1 MIVGNI
7 NDGLH
12 PRIVLEIT
20 GAKNSATLPMLV
32 DTGFDVDVALHFD
45 FADQLGLEIDDLALF
60 EYANGQSQEDLI
72 SHVQVNWH
80 GQWQE
85 FEVVLSDDR
94 EPSIGTRLLKGCLL
108 NMDFIHNIVTI
119 DKPN

>member
-7 NDGLH
+7 DDGLH
-12 PRIVLEIT
+12 PHIVLEIT
-20 GAKNSATLPMLV
+20 GAKNLATLPMLV

-80 GQWQE
+80 GRWQE
-85 FEVVLSDDR
+85 FEVVLSGDR
-94 EPSIGTRLLKGCLL
+94 EPSIGTRLLKGCLM
-108 NMDFIHNIVTI
+108 NMDFIQNLVAI
-119 DKPN
+119 DKPQ